1 MPKRSVA
8 QTCNASRDL
17 GQSIL
22 QVCILN
28 EAATYYS
35 NLHIREGGSENGP
48 GKEVEYT
55 MDQEL
60 DLGPRIPN
68 VGRMYSRTKSGL
80 LGVSGLSNGGCSPKF
95 IIIDDGWQEMVN
107 KFCEE
112 ARVLRMGEV
121 AAGVMQRHEEEQS
134 NHNNRNASEEEV
146 VVRWERFL
154 PRMVLRVLLV
164 EADDSTRQIIAAL
177 LRKCSYRV
185 AAVRDGLK
193 AWETLKNKASD
204 IDLILTEVELPS
216 ISGFSLLTLI
226 MEHDICKN
234 IPVIMMSS
242 RDSVSMVF
250 KCMSKGAA
258 DFLIKPVRRNELRN
272 LWQHV
277 WRRHAISRPP
287 QDLTFPQNKLNVAA
301 ENNATSNNSTRS
313 VASTQKN
320 NEYNEKTSEA
330 QSTCTSPFLEAETES
345 AYMENMQDTSQLKC
359 TSNLSNI
366 DMVKHEKSTKF
377 ERESAE
383 HNDEAEDKS
392 IIFVSEAAMYNK
404 TLTGLRLGQGYDC
417 SRTENQ
423 DEVVRAELSKAHHHI
438 HGCSDEP
445 VKPSTGAIDLIATF
459 ENLPKSAEE
468 NCSFNIG
475 NTAKFGFD
483 TQLELSLKRDSPGSS
498 CKPATEERQILNHSN
513 ASAFSRYSSSK
524 LLQPLFP
531 AQDSNEQHKLSE
543 DTNTSHQYDCKN
555 QNQENITTLAIG
567 QSGQAEA
574 KLPNS
579 QLGFFPGIG
588 VTSDNKSTGN
598 RHGNL
603 FPSMLSTQSGKHPI
617 WTPKPVCHKESSP
630 FPTSTS
636 SQSNTES
643 HNSEHHHWSDDATY
657 TSDQHVDDQRN
668 LDCGMHDS
676 PATGQN
682 PGSSFYHDAANH
694 NSSGVY
700 GSVGSGSDGNAPSAV
715 EAQNNLDSF
724 MDSGHHTCDGFK
736 GTDSHGTSQRQA
748 ALTKF
753 RLKRKDRCYEK
764 KVRYESRKRLAEQ
777 RPRVKGQFV
786 RQVHNEQAVADAGGG
801 F

>member
-1 MPKRSVA
+1 
-8 QTCNASRDL
+8 
-17 GQSIL
+17 
-22 QVCILN
+22 
-28 EAATYYS
+28 
-35 NLHIREGGSENGP
+35 
-48 GKEVEYT
+48 
-55 MDQEL
+55 
-60 DLGPRIPN
+60 
-68 VGRMYSRTKSGL
+68 
-80 LGVSGLSNGGCSPKF
+80 
-95 IIIDDGWQEMVN
+95 
-107 KFCEE
+107 
-112 ARVLRMGEV
+112 
-121 AAGVMQRHEEEQS
+121 MQRHEEEQS
-134 NHNNRNASEEEV
+134 NQNNRNASEEV

-177 LRKCSYRV
+177 LRKCSYRALFYGSDDLNKIVILGNFKSMFGLTYFLVHGKLRKTQKQRNADTWNTTAPSICKQQSV

-216 ISGFSLLTLI
+216 VSGFSLLTLI

-287 QDLTFPQNKLNVAA
+287 QDLTFPQNKLDVAA

-313 VASTQKN
+313 VASTQKS
-320 NEYNEKTSEA
+320 NECNEKTSEA
-330 QSTCTSPFLEAETES
+330 QSTCTSPFLEAES
-345 AYMENMQDTSQLKC
+345 AYMENVQDTSQLKSS
-359 TSNLSNI
+359 SNLSNI
-366 DMVKHEKSTKF
+366 DTVKHGKSTKF
-377 ERESAE
+377 ERKSAE
-383 HNDEAEDKS
+383 HNDEAEDKP

-404 TLTGLRLGQGYDC
+404 TLTGLRLGQGYDY

-423 DEVVRAELSKAHHHI
+423 DEVVRAELSKTHHHI

-445 VKPSTGAIDLIATF
+445 VKPSTRAIDLIATF

-588 VTSDNKSTGN
+588 VTSDNKSMG
-598 RHGNL
+598 HSNL

-657 TSDQHVDDQRN
+657 TSDQHVVDQRN
-668 LDCGMHDS
+668 LDCAIHDS

-700 GSVGSGSDGNAPSAV
+700 GSVGSGNDGNAPSAV
-715 EAQNNLDSF
+715 ESQNNLDSF
-724 MDSGHHTCDGFK
+724 MDSGHHICDGFK

-764 KVRYESRKRLAEQ
+764 KLVWKLLLHVFTKDVTMVRYESRKRLAEQ

-801 F
+801 S